1 LSLKISF
8 LGAAREVT
16 GSCHLLEVEGTRILL
31 DCGMYQG
38 GSERHERNR
47 QPFAFD
53 PRQID
58 YCLLSHAHIDHCG
71 RLPLLKRAGF
81 TGPVITTAATVELC
95 QILLPD
101 SAHIQ
106 EEDAH
111 WKIKRLRKEGKD
123 ASWVQ
128 PLYTVAEAEEA
139 LTLFESVPYDQR
151 VPLKNGLAVT
161 FRDAGHILG
170 SSIVDLE
177 LPSSRGIHRFVFTGD
192 LGGTNA
198 RLLHDPSTVA
208 CPDALMMETTYGNRV
223 RDTGED
229 VTQALEDI
237 ITATHA
243 RGGNV
248 VIPSFA
254 VGRTQELLAR
264 LNDLVEHDRV
274 PSLPVYVDSPMAV
287 AATKVFRRHDEA
299 FSPEMHALIGAGDD
313 PLTFPGLELTRSV
326 DESKQ
331 INAST
336 QPAVIISA
344 SGMCDAG
351 RIKHHLVHNLGR
363 RESTILFAGYQ
374 ARATLGYR
382 LQQGENH
389 VRIFGEMHSVSARVR
404 TLHGLS
410 AHADRE
416 GLLNWFSALGGC
428 PEHTFLVHGEEQA
441 SLDFQD
447 TLRDRCG
454 GQSLVPSLGEVVKL
468 KW

>member
-1 LSLKISF
+1 
-8 LGAAREVT
+8 
-16 GSCHLLEVEGTRILL
+16 LEVEGTRILL
-31 DCGMYQG
+31 DCGLYQG

-58 YCLLSHAHIDHCG
+58 YCILSHAHIDHCG

-81 TGPVITTAATVELC
+81 AGPVITTAATVELC

-111 WKIKRLRKEGKD
+111 WKTKRLRKEGKD

-128 PLYTVAEAEEA
+128 PLYTVAEAEDT
-139 LTLFESVPYDQR
+139 LTVFESVPYDQR
-151 VPLKNGLAVT
+151 VPLRNGLSVT
-161 FRDAGHILG
+161 FRDAGHIIG
-170 SSIVDLE
+170 SSIVDLQ
-177 LPSSRGIHRFVFTGD
+177 LPSPRGLRRLVFTGD

-198 RLLHDPSTVA
+198 RLLHDPTTVTR
-208 CPDALMMETTYGNRV
+208 PDVLLMETTYGNRV
-223 RDTGED
+223 RDTAED
-229 VTQALEDI
+229 VTQGLEDL

-264 LNDLVEHDRV
+264 LNDLVEHNRI
-274 PSLPVYVDSPMAV
+274 PPLPVYVDSPMAV
-287 AATKVFRRHDEA
+287 AATRVFRGHDEG
-299 FSPEMHALIGAGDD
+299 FSPAMHALIEAGDD
-313 PLTFPGLELTRSV
+313 PLKFPGLQFTRSV

-374 ARATLGYR
+374 ASGTLGDR
-382 LQQGENH
+382 LQRGENR
-389 VRIFGEMHSVSARVR
+389 VRIFGEMHSVNARVR

-441 SLDFQD
+441 SLDFQK
-447 TLRDRCG
+447 TLEKRCAG
-454 GQSLVPSLGEVVKL
+454 RSEVPTLGESADL
-468 KW
+468 RW